1 MSEGERD
8 AFLGEPN
15 LAVLATVDRRGRAH
29 AAPVWYLYE
38 GGEFIISTGDG
49 SQKHR
54 NIEANPDISIVVDR
68 RVSPIYYVSAFGRA
82 AIGPAMT
89 EDMRRQLATR
99 YLSAEAVAG
108 YMANIAPWPSVT
120 IRLRPRKFI
129 EFTPPI

>member
-1 MSEGERD
+1 MSDEERD

-15 LAVLATVDRRGRAH
+15 IAVLATVDRRGRAH
-29 AAPVWYLYE
+29 AAPVWYFYE
-38 GGEFIISTGDG
+38 GGEFITSTGNG

-68 RVSPIYYVSAFGRA
+68 RVPPIYYVSAFGRA
-82 AIGPAMT
+82 EIGPPMSD
-89 EDMRRQLATR
+89 DMRRKLAGR
-99 YLSAEAVAG
+99 YLPAEGVDG
-108 YMANIAPWPSVT
+108 YMTTVAPWPSVT